1 MRISAPGTDW
11 KTPTL
16 HRCAGRC
23 PPGGLILLGAAR
35 RRISF
40 RQPRLH
46 YASGFTLL
54 ELLVVIA
61 IMALATAGVSLAL
74 RDSTDTQ
81 LEREA
86 QRLGALLESGRAQ
99 ARMASVVVRWRATP
113 TGFSFEG
120 VPGASLPGQWLGSDV
135 RVLGNAA
142 LVLGPE
148 PVIGP
153 QQVQLVSIADP
164 SRSLTLAT
172 DGIRPF
178 AVVPPSAAVS
188 P

>member
-1 MRISAPGTDW
+1 MRMSAPGNS
-11 KTPTL
+11 PACTL
-16 HRCAGRC
+16 H
-23 PPGGLILLGAAR
+23 
-35 RRISF
+35 
-40 RQPRLH
+40 H
-46 YASGFTLL
+46 GFTLL

-61 IMALATAGVSLAL
+61 IMALATAGISLAL

-99 ARMASVVVRWRATP
+99 ARMASVVVRWRTTP
-113 TGFSFEG
+113 TGFAFEG
-120 VPGASLPGQWLGSDV
+120 LPGAPMPTQWLGDDV
-135 RVLGNAA
+135 RATGSTA

-153 QQVQLVSIADP
+153 QQVQLVSISNP

-172 DGIRPF
+172 DGVRPF
-178 AVVPPSAAVS
+178 AVAS
-188 P
+188 PLPGTGTP

>member
-1 MRISAPGTDW
+1 MRMSAPGTDEA
-11 KTPTL
+11 THGL
-16 HRCAGRC
+16 HR
-23 PPGGLILLGAAR
+23 
-35 RRISF
+35 
-40 RQPRLH
+40 
-46 YASGFTLL
+46 GFTLL

-86 QRLGALLESGRAQ
+86 QRLGALLEAGRAQ
-99 ARMASVVVRWRATP
+99 ARMASAVVRWRATP
-113 TGFSFEG
+113 TGFVFEG
-120 VPGASLPGQWLGSDV
+120 LPGAPLPTQWLGDDV
-135 RVLGNAA
+135 RASGTTA

-148 PVIGP
+148 PIIVP
-153 QQVQLVSIADP
+153 QQVQLVSISNP

-178 AVVPPSAAVS
+178 AVAPPPPSIGS

>member
-1 MRISAPGTDW
+1 MRISAPGNSLA
-11 KTPTL
+11 PTL
-16 HRCAGRC
+16 HR
-23 PPGGLILLGAAR
+23 
-35 RRISF
+35 
-40 RQPRLH
+40 
-46 YASGFTLL
+46 GFTLL

-74 RDSTDTQ
+74 RDSAETQ

-99 ARMASVVVRWRATP
+99 ARMASVVVRWRPTP
-113 TGFSFEG
+113 TGFAFEG
-120 VPGASLPGQWLGSDV
+120 LPGAPLPTQWLGDDV
-135 RVLGNAA
+135 RAAGTTA

-153 QQVQLVSIADP
+153 QQVQLVSISNP

-178 AVVPPSAAVS
+178 AVAPPPPVTGS

>member
-1 MRISAPGTDW
+1 MRISAPGTDG
-11 KTPTL
+11 KAPTL
-16 HRCAGRC
+16 LR
-23 PPGGLILLGAAR
+23 
-35 RRISF
+35 
-40 RQPRLH
+40 
-46 YASGFTLL
+46 GFTLL

-99 ARMASVVVRWRATP
+99 ARMASVVVRWRPTP
-113 TGFSFEG
+113 TGFAFEG
-120 VPGASLPGQWLGSDV
+120 LPGAPLPAQWLGTDV
-135 RVLGNAA
+135 RAAGTTA

-153 QQVQLVSIADP
+153 QQVQLVSISNP

-178 AVVPPSAAVS
+178 AVLTAPAPQL